1 MLTTTVCDDIITP
14 TYPCGIED
22 TPQTLF
28 HGARFAEYELV
39 KNHDKHLRHCKVCRP
54 NNNTAETDKAVI
66 DLLEAVIADL
76 SRIRSGRPGLVHA
89 LTGKES

>member
-1 MLTTTVCDDIITP
+1 MRTTRLPRIRRSDIMLTTTVCDDIITP

-22 TPQTLF
+22 TPQTPF

-54 NNNTAETDKAVI
+54 NNAVDDADINDVI
-66 DLLEAVIADL
+66 DFF
-76 SRIRSGRPGLVHA
+76 SSPYSPNH
-89 LTGKES
+89 